1 MHNWTQRKWQ
11 LRKISED
18 SNPLI
23 PKGHWVET
31 SYIAFHTCMC
41 PKYKSSPVSNSQCL
55 ESSEKKCWQNTPE
68 KSKLNFSRSA
78 LFHVKTRVFLKYFV
92 NNCHCKLFLLISRT
106 RSLQTWVFNN
116 FGNTKAF
123 NHGSHQKDWFKFQ
136 DSPGFFFSGRFA
148 SKFQDFSKTFDKIP
162 GLSKT
167 FTELC

>member
-1 MHNWTQRKWQ
+1 MQNWTQRKWQ

-23 PKGHWVET
+23 PKGHRVET
-31 SYIAFHTCMC
+31 SYIALHTCMC

-68 KSKLNFSRSA
+68 KSRSA

-92 NNCHCKLFLLISRT
+92 NNCHCKLFLLKSRT
-106 RSLQTWVFNN
+106 RPLQTWVFNN

-148 SKFQDFSKTFDKIP
+148 SKFQDFSKTFNKIP

-167 FTELC
+167 FTELY